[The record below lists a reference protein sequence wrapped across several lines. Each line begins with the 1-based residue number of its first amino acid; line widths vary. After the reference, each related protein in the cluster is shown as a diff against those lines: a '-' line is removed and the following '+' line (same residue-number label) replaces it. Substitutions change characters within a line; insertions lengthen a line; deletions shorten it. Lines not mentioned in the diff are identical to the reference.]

1 MNAKE
6 EFTTLIRALELQPSE
21 FEVMVRNRPSI
32 LAVTGPHGETL
43 LHWLAV
49 EARSEA
55 VRTLARLGAKID
67 TVNEFG
73 NTALMEC
80 SQVGKLEMVSLLLD
94 LGANPHFQSPRD
106 KNTPLHLAAQSGRME
121 VYDLLIARGADSMAK
136 NKFGETPLDLLEF
149 NRKWVKS
156 P

>member
-1 MNAKE
+1 MSRCDPVC
-6 EFTTLIRALELQPSE
+6 I
-21 FEVMVRNRPSI
+21 I

-49 EARSEA
+49 EERPEA

-80 SQVGKLEMVSLLLD
+80 SQVGKHQMVSLLLD

-106 KNTPLHLAAQSGRME
+106 GNTPLHLAAQSGRME
-121 VYDLLIARGADSMAK
+121 VYNLLISRGADPMTK
-136 NKFGETPLDLLEF
+136 NKFGETPLNLLEF

-156 P
+156 EEEGEA